1 MEKQRFNVVK
11 AIKKKRHPQIAIFLG
26 GINQPFPVM
35 AGKNG
40 IGLSTLGISWDFTG
54 DFSWD

>member
-11 AIKKKRHPQIAIFLG
+11 AKKKRHPQIAIFLG

-35 AGKNG
+35 GGKNG